1 MTSPLRSLRG
11 GKRVWQKPSHS
22 RLLQDVSMAPVP
34 VNRSRRSRIDAI
46 IVPAT
51 RPASWFSGLIDL
63 SARAGTLLVV
73 LCSMQ
78 ARVERLAER
87 VADTPAAR
95 ALVIEV
101 PADPHPEIPKWT
113 SEGAFR
119 AASAGRMSDLSFKRN
134 LGLMLARLH
143 GWLKIVF
150 LDDDITLTRT
160 DSFARLAGQLENH
173 QFAGMVCRDYPDN
186 SVVCHARRLAKL
198 RQDNFISGAVL
209 GVNCGDL
216 PLPFFPDIYNEDWF
230 SFSKAAARRDLPK
243 VGEALQAEYD
253 PFASPLRACHEEFGD
268 LLAEGLYLLIGSED
282 PEMKFDRILRGA
294 TRQFW
299 SDFIE
304 ARNENLD
311 ATHHRLEHFAGGG
324 SNDGDDV
331 AHRAMRSLAAAKD
344 QLGKISPDTCTAF
357 LKAWQEDM
365 DDWERFCRGLN
376 AVGSTREA
384 MDVLSIKNW
393 RLARFGNPDVGW

>member
-1 MTSPLRSLRG
+1 MMSTLGSLRG

-22 RLLQDVSMAPVP
+22 CLLQDVSMAPVP
-34 VNRSRRSRIDAI
+34 SNRSRRSRIDAI

-51 RPASWFSGLIDL
+51 RPASSFSGLIDL
-63 SARAGTLLVV
+63 SARAETLLVV
-73 LCSMQ
+73 LCSRQ
-78 ARVERLAER
+78 ARVEQLAER
-87 VADTPAAR
+87 VANTPRAR
-95 ALVIEV
+95 ALVIKI
-101 PADPHPEIPKWT
+101 PADPHPEIPKRT
-113 SEGAFR
+113 SDLAFR
-119 AASAGRMSDLSFKRN
+119 AASAGRMSDLSLKRN

-160 DSFARLAGQLENH
+160 DSFVRLAGQLENH
-173 QFAGMVCRDYPDN
+173 QLAGMVCRDYPDN

-268 LLAEGLYLLIGSED
+268 LLAEGLYLLIGYED

-304 ARNENLD
+304 ARNENLN
-311 ATHHRLEHFAGGG
+311 ATHHGLEHFAGGG
-324 SNDGDDV
+324 SHDGDDV
-331 AHRAMRSLAAAKD
+331 THRAMRSLAAAKD
-344 QLGKISPDTCTAF
+344 QLRTISPDTCTAF
-357 LKAWQEDM
+357 LEAWQQDM
-365 DDWERFCRGLN
+365 DHWERFCRGLN
-376 AVGSTREA
+376 AVDSTREA

>member
-1 MTSPLRSLRG
+1 
-11 GKRVWQKPSHS
+11 
-22 RLLQDVSMAPVP
+22 
-34 VNRSRRSRIDAI
+34 
-46 IVPAT
+46 
-51 RPASWFSGLIDL
+51 
-63 SARAGTLLVV
+63 
-73 LCSMQ
+73 
-78 ARVERLAER
+78 
-87 VADTPAAR
+87 
-95 ALVIEV
+95 
-101 PADPHPEIPKWT
+101 
-113 SEGAFR
+113 
-119 AASAGRMSDLSFKRN
+119 MSDLNLKRN
-134 LGLMLARLH
+134 LGLMLARLR

-150 LDDDITLTRT
+150 LDDDITLIRT
-160 DSFARLAGQLENH
+160 DSFVRLAGQLENH
-173 QFAGMVCRDYPDN
+173 QLAGMVCRDYPDN

-216 PLPFFPDIYNEDWF
+216 SLPFFPDIYNEDWF

-243 VGEALQAEYD
+243 VGEALQAKYD

-268 LLAEGLYLLIGSED
+268 LLAEGLYLLIGYED
-282 PEMKFDRILRGA
+282 PETKFDRILRGA

-344 QLGKISPDTCTAF
+344 QLRKISPDTCTAF
-357 LKAWQEDM
+357 LKAWQQDM
-365 DDWERFCRGLN
+365 DDWERFCQGLN

-393 RLARFGNPDVGW
+393 RLARFGNPDVG